1 MQEFQELIKEICQ
14 EQNITCQVLSQDF
27 ILKLEKNK
35 QQKYIYAYKFPLND
49 HGIGLIM
56 DDKYAFYSVLKDL
69 NIKSVEIIPIFPD
82 YDQDTLISYLKR
94 YQTIILKPNNG
105 TCGKDVF
112 IINSK
117 KDLFLKLD
125 YLLNKNAPVCLSP
138 YYDIKNEYRL
148 IVLNGQIKVIY
159 GKKRPIIRG
168 DGVSTIKT
176 LLKKFNS
183 YYYSKE
189 SNLEKLNFDLNK
201 VLKKGE
207 ELEISFKF
215 NLANGSTIFDIT
227 DKFLEE
233 KLLCLAKKIIKK
245 LNIQF
250 ASIDIIDVG
259 HELLVLEANSGVMMD
274 NYRHIHERGH
284 AISKKIYQEAI
295 ISLFE

>member
-1 MQEFQELIKEICQ
+1 MKEFQELIKEICQ
-14 EQNITCQVLSQDF
+14 EQNITCQALSQDF

-69 NIKSVEIIPIFPD
+69 NIKSVEIIPIFPG
-82 YDQDTLISYLKR
+82 YDRDTLISYLKR
-94 YQTIILKPNNG
+94 YQRVILKPNNG
-105 TCGKDVF
+105 TCGHDVF
-112 IINSK
+112 VINSTR
-117 KDLFLKLD
+117 DLFLKLD

-148 IVLNGQIKVIY
+148 IVLNGQIKVMY
-159 GKKRPIIRG
+159 GKKRPIIIG

-176 LLKKFNS
+176 LLKKFNG

-215 NLANGSTIFDIT
+215 NLSGGSTIFDIT

-233 KLLCLAKKIIKK
+233 KLLRIAKKIIKK

-274 NYRHIHERGH
+274 NYRHLQKNGYL
-284 AISKKIYQEAI
+284 ISKKIYQEAI
-295 ISLFE
+295 ISLFK

>member
-1 MQEFQELIKEICQ
+1 MKEFQELIKEICQ
-14 EQNITCQVLSQDF
+14 EQNITCQALSQDF

-49 HGIGLIM
+49 QGIGLIM

-69 NIKSVEIIPIFPD
+69 NIKSVEIIPIFPG
-82 YDQDTLISYLKR
+82 YDRDTLISYLKR
-94 YQTIILKPNNG
+94 YQRVILKPNNG
-105 TCGKDVF
+105 TCGHDVF
-112 IINSK
+112 VINSTR
-117 KDLFLKLD
+117 DLFLKLD

-148 IVLNGQIKVIY
+148 IVLNGQIKVMY
-159 GKKRPIIRG
+159 GKKRPIIIG
-168 DGVSTIKT
+168 DDVSTIKT

-233 KLLCLAKKIIKK
+233 KLLRIAKKIIKK

-274 NYRHIHERGH
+274 NYRHLQKNGYL
-284 AISKKIYQEAI
+284 ISKKIYQEAI

>member
-148 IVLNGQIKVIY
+148 IVLNGQIKVMY
-159 GKKRPIIRG
+159 GKKRPIIIG

-176 LLKKFNS
+176 LLKKFNG

-207 ELEISFKF
+207 ELEINFKF
-215 NLANGSTIFDIT
+215 NLSGGSTIFDIT

-233 KLLCLAKKIIKK
+233 KLLRIAKKIIKK

-274 NYRHIHERGH
+274 NYRHLQKNGYL
-284 AISKKIYQEAI
+284 ISKKIYQEAI
-295 ISLFE
+295 ISLFK

>member
-1 MQEFQELIKEICQ
+1 MKEFQELIKEICQ
-14 EQNITCQVLSQDF
+14 EQNITCQALSQDF

-69 NIKSVEIIPIFPD
+69 NIKSVEIIPIFPG
-82 YDQDTLISYLKR
+82 YDRDTLISYLKR
-94 YQTIILKPNNG
+94 YQRVILKPNNG
-105 TCGKDVF
+105 TCGHDVF
-112 IINSK
+112 VINSTR
-117 KDLFLKLD
+117 DLFLKLD

-148 IVLNGQIKVIY
+148 IVLNGQIKVMY
-159 GKKRPIIRG
+159 GKKRPIIIG

-176 LLKKFNS
+176 LLKKFNG

-233 KLLCLAKKIIKK
+233 KLLRIAKKIIKK

-274 NYRHIHERGH
+274 NYRHLHENGYT
-284 AISKKIYQEAI
+284 ISKKIYQEAI

>member
-1 MQEFQELIKEICQ
+1 MKEFQELIKEICQ
-14 EQNITCQVLSQDF
+14 EQNITCQALSQDF
-27 ILKLEKNK
+27 ILKLEKNN

-69 NIKSVEIIPIFPD
+69 NIKSVEIIPIFPG
-82 YDQDTLISYLKR
+82 YDRDTLISYLKR
-94 YQTIILKPNNG
+94 YQRVILKPNNG
-105 TCGKDVF
+105 TCGHDVF
-112 IINSK
+112 VINSTR
-117 KDLFLKLD
+117 DLFLKLD

-148 IVLNGQIKVIY
+148 IVLNGQIKVMY
-159 GKKRPIIRG
+159 GKKRPIIIG

-227 DKFLEE
+227 DKSLQE

-274 NYRHIHERGH
+274 NYRHLQKNGYL
-284 AISKKIYQEAI
+284 ISKKIYQEAI

>member
-1 MQEFQELIKEICQ
+1 MKEFQELIKEICQ
-14 EQNITCQVLSQDF
+14 EQNITCQALSQDF

-233 KLLCLAKKIIKK
+233 KLLRIAKKIIKK

-259 HELLVLEANSGVMMD
+259 HELLVLEAKSGVMMD
-274 NYRHIHERGH
+274 NYRHLHENGYT
-284 AISKKIYQEAI
+284 ISKKIYQEAI

>member
-1 MQEFQELIKEICQ
+1 MKEFQELIKEICQ
-14 EQNITCQVLSQDF
+14 EQNITCQALSQDF

-49 HGIGLIM
+49 QGIGLIM

-69 NIKSVEIIPIFPD
+69 NIKSVEIIPIFPG
-82 YDQDTLISYLKR
+82 YDRDTLISYLKHH
-94 YQTIILKPNNG
+94 QTVILKPNNG
-105 TCGKDVF
+105 TCGHDVF
-112 IINSK
+112 VINSTR
-117 KDLFLKLD
+117 DLFLKLD

-148 IVLNGQIKVIY
+148 IVLNGQIKVMY
-159 GKKRPIIRG
+159 GKKRPIIIG

-215 NLANGSTIFDIT
+215 NLSGGSTIFDIT

-233 KLLCLAKKIIKK
+233 KLLRIAKKIIKK